1 MNGWEFLDRNVEAM
15 LLLVMSVP
23 FILFTIFAGI
33 WGLREQERKIKKE
46 DHDAGNTV

>member
-23 FILFTIFAGI
+23 FILFTIFAGV
-33 WGLREQERKIKKE
+33 WWLREQRRQIKKE
-46 DHDAGNTV
+46 NRDEKNIL